1 MKRLVLKCLTILLV
15 FLTSHAAGFV
25 DATLPEGLEF
35 NVSVLGN
42 DESCEGENPSN
53 DLTLVLET
61 EVWTTL
67 CLHVSGSSSTSKYI
81 NFEAFILSGEATHAL
96 FEYEYLQIA
105 RLGHSESLAFDV
117 YVPGFI
123 NSTSAEMLV
132 NWQEFSIGRVQG
144 ETGQFDVEMIVP
156 PRSVNA
162 SISLTTEAL
171 SVPAGADARVDVEIL
186 STSDHVGYFSLTSEV
201 VGIGLYG
208 DLGYHTLSPNSQ
220 VTETVTIPTSTL
232 SIGSYELK
240 FSLAQNSSDSIFTIV
255 VPITVEVASA
265 DTSIHQMGWNASLL
279 ASPIHSG
286 MNLTVDLNASNYGS
300 LTDYLDV
307 SLNCNGINHFNIT
320 KQIPIPVSY
329 ETIYE
334 AVFEVPRST
343 PVGALSCQVTTHS
356 EEVIL
361 PALAISHW
369 PVEFSIQTQGL
380 EMNDA
385 EYHTIDSEFGL
396 NFDLVVSNLGRGI
409 EITDVSIFA
418 VHDENRILLN
428 MVSHVFAG
436 GEVLSVP
443 IQHQFET
450 CISGLWDLEV
460 ELDLGFGKK
469 SHVLRIDSLFESHST
484 SIDAFFKSTEY
495 STNRIIQ
502 ETTFSLEMVVEST
515 GIGSC
520 SHALPLQVFAKNQA
534 TNSTIIWDDSISIA
548 AGQSQSKIIEIDQ
561 RRLSSGTHEFYV
573 VLLDRSPLQFD
584 VLTLDVS
591 NSQLIE
597 VILPNQVVNIQ
608 CAQPGTS
615 PSTVPE
621 VSISCALSNP
631 NSVPAVTKLLSI
643 NSEGYNGERVLVV
656 PPQDSIN
663 VQIISK
669 HSTFGSHAWSLNAY
683 VLQSGEYILQQQN
696 LSVPYELSHPSD
708 SGTQLLD
715 FSMRPDT
722 PIRGSP
728 IEFPVTIKG
737 GSDVVQ
743 PYVRVSLNSDV
754 SQTTIFHMDPLA
766 IGEYRTVSFA
776 AKWPA
781 DCDRYEVEIQLF
793 EDFEQ
798 QLPIGEALKRKAKSC
813 PTNMA
818 ELKIMSLSP
827 SNLTGIELKITNS
840 GSINSSESSFLVYF
854 DGLSPKEY
862 PLPVLSPGKIHTLMI
877 GVDQG
882 VGTITVSLDPDNTV
896 REGYDGLHNIQSFS
910 VLESYNNSAPQDS
923 ELDSDGD
930 GLTDENELA
939 GWDVFVVRNKDD
951 LKSVQEYFDGTS
963 DELHLPYLKATSDIL
978 SIDSDAD
985 GLTDYAEF
993 IHRTNPRSNDTDGD
1007 GLSDLYELE
1016 SEHEDP
1022 IMVETNP
1029 AEITAITK
1037 LIDTSNSGRAWG
1049 DKRLTTVFYIDE
1061 PNLDLVQVHYN
1072 VSGEKVKT
1080 LQPEFLGYDN
1090 GQRKYQ
1096 VSYTVNKYKNLISE
1110 ITIHVEAQ
1118 DVFSEAS
1125 WAEIASYE
1133 NFGTRMSTKL
1143 ASYALE
1149 FSPLSQNATSFGI
1162 GLLYAMFSVLK
1173 EIADTAIG
1181 AAKFFI
1187 KIFKDPSGAWK
1198 DIKDMVD
1205 GLRQLFNLSLLKQ
1218 LPGMLYSQAKGL
1230 SPFNDS
1236 TATDVFVAG
1245 FVLGYIVITAAFLIV
1260 GAAGFTTAKAMM
1272 KGNKGT
1278 DTVRFMDEIKKGVRA
1293 KVDSIKS
1300 LKKLPSKTKTGIG
1313 KLFSGNSNILQG
1325 LLATGAVSQYKS
1337 VSVVFKAIT
1346 HWLVKSGKLDADAA
1360 SRLGRVLRIADN
1372 PNVLKLQ
1379 SKWLKVV
1386 NKMPE
1391 LASES
1396 KWLKTPFFGKGAKTM
1411 SAMRKAVNDPNMF
1424 KKLDTMSIAA
1434 QNRYMDELVDEFITD
1449 SGKILIADSTR
1460 EGIAIFVN
1468 QRSKIDE
1475 IAAVGRTADTVT
1487 ISPGHCKKICDKRA
1501 DIDNLKIT
1509 YNKDGSIKEI
1519 EIIDRKVYGNKNDLK
1534 KTVKKSTIK
1543 NKGKTLDY
1551 HKENFKKY
1559 FDGPDGKQKY
1569 REYLKDSGLSNEEM
1583 DKVHDAMKKFAD
1595 GDSSIVKSRYSVKL
1609 MDRGGGPTK
1618 LPEWAN
1624 CWKTTSL
1631 KNCDDYADELRDSLK
1646 TCPKDYR
1653 GCNPPRDYTPEEIED
1668 IIDELLK
1675 TDYVEL
1681 PDGISAPLTPL
1692 QQWSL
1697 DSSEVML
1704 ASSYD
1709 SVDGGGVEPEWNID
1723 FKIVTALLS
1732 AAAALWFIRRRL
1744 VHS

>member
-1 MKRLVLKCLTILLV
+1 MDSTG
-15 FLTSHAAGFV
+15 TG
-25 DATLPEGLEF
+25 
-35 NVSVLGN
+35 
-42 DESCEGENPSN
+42 SC
-53 DLTLVLET
+53 
-61 EVWTTL
+61 
-67 CLHVSGSSSTSKYI
+67 
-81 NFEAFILSGEATHAL
+81 
-96 FEYEYLQIA
+96 
-105 RLGHSESLAFDV
+105 
-117 YVPGFI
+117 
-123 NSTSAEMLV
+123 
-132 NWQEFSIGRVQG
+132 
-144 ETGQFDVEMIVP
+144 
-156 PRSVNA
+156 
-162 SISLTTEAL
+162 
-171 SVPAGADARVDVEIL
+171 
-186 STSDHVGYFSLTSEV
+186 
-201 VGIGLYG
+201 
-208 DLGYHTLSPNSQ
+208 YHTL
-220 VTETVTIPTSTL
+220 
-232 SIGSYELK
+232 
-240 FSLAQNSSDSIFTIV
+240 
-255 VPITVEVASA
+255 
-265 DTSIHQMGWNASLL
+265 
-279 ASPIHSG
+279 
-286 MNLTVDLNASNYGS
+286 
-300 LTDYLDV
+300 
-307 SLNCNGINHFNIT
+307 
-320 KQIPIPVSY
+320 
-329 ETIYE
+329 
-334 AVFEVPRST
+334 
-343 PVGALSCQVTTHS
+343 
-356 EEVIL
+356 
-361 PALAISHW
+361 
-369 PVEFSIQTQGL
+369 
-380 EMNDA
+380 
-385 EYHTIDSEFGL
+385 
-396 NFDLVVSNLGRGI
+396 
-409 EITDVSIFA
+409 
-418 VHDENRILLN
+418 
-428 MVSHVFAG
+428 
-436 GEVLSVP
+436 
-443 IQHQFET
+443 
-450 CISGLWDLEV
+450 
-460 ELDLGFGKK
+460 
-469 SHVLRIDSLFESHST
+469 
-484 SIDAFFKSTEY
+484 
-495 STNRIIQ
+495 
-502 ETTFSLEMVVEST
+502 
-515 GIGSC
+515 
-520 SHALPLQVFAKNQA
+520 PLQIFAKNEA
-534 TNSTIIWDDSISIA
+534 TNSSVIWDDSISIA
-548 AGQSQSKIIEIDQ
+548 AGQSQSKIIEIDH

-573 VLLDRSPLQFD
+573 VLLDREALQFD
-584 VLTLDVS
+584 VSALDVS
-591 NSQLIE
+591 YSHYIE
-597 VILPNQVVNIQ
+597 VTLPTQAVDIQ
-608 CAQPGTS
+608 CTHPGIYS
-615 PSTVPE
+615 STVPE
-621 VSISCALSNP
+621 VLISCVISNP

-643 NSEGYNGERVLVV
+643 NSEGFNGERVLVV
-656 PPQDSIN
+656 PPQDSID

-669 HSTFGSHAWSLNAY
+669 HSTFGYHFWSMNAF
-683 VLQSGEYILQQQN
+683 VLQSGEYVPQQQN
-696 LSVPYELSHPSD
+696 LSVAYELSHPSD
-708 SGTQLLD
+708 SGTQLID

-862 PLPVLSPGKIHTLMI
+862 PLPVLSPGEIHNLMI

-882 VGTITVSLDPDNTV
+882 VGTITVSLDPENTV

-951 LKSVQEYFDGTS
+951 LKSVEEYFDGTS

-1118 DVFSEAS
+1118 DVFSETS

-1181 AAKFFI
+1181 AAKFFV
-1187 KIFKDPSGAWK
+1187 KIFKDGSGAWQ

-1300 LKKLPSKTKTGIG
+1300 LKKLPSKTKTGFG

-1379 SKWLKVV
+1379 SKWLKV
-1386 NKMPE
+1386 
-1391 LASES
+1391 
-1396 KWLKTPFFGKGAKTM
+1396 PFFGKGAKTM
-1411 SAMRKAVNDPNMF
+1411 GAMRKAVNDPNMF

-1487 ISPGHCKKICDKRA
+1487 ISPGHCKKICKGE
-1501 DIDNLKIT
+1501 DIDNLKII

-1519 EIIDRKVYGNKNDLK
+1519 EIIDRKVWESKDGF
-1534 KTVKKSTIK
+1534 KTQIKKSTIK

-1583 DKVHDAMKKFAD
+1583 DKLHDAMKKFAD

-1618 LPEWAN
+1618 LPKWAN

-1646 TCPKDYR
+1646 TCPTSL
-1653 GCNPPRDYTPEEIED
+1653 CNPPRDYTPEEIED
-1668 IIDELLK
+1668 IIDELLN

-1681 PDGISAPLTPL
+1681 PDGLGAPLTPL
-1692 QQWSL
+1692 QKWSQ
-1697 DSSEVML
+1697 DASSVML

-1709 SVDGGGVEPEWNID
+1709 SVDGEQATVEIEPQSNID
-1723 FKIVTALLS
+1723 FKIVAALLS

-1744 VHS
+1744 VNS